1 MKIKGFFLI
10 SLILISTIGLS
21 VTAFYSKDGM
31 YMPYWGNV
39 LDRPILST
47 VLTAAADGVY
57 PWSPDEPVAKPQTTA
72 QVEKENNINNN
83 TSKHESTTNKPNA
96 PKDDRK
102 KFTTVDDSYF
112 EDALFIGDSRMVGLS
127 EYCEALDTRA
137 TFYAKKSLTIYD
149 IRDKEW
155 IQTEDG
161 RKITT
166 WEALEGQQFTKIYI
180 MVGINEIGI
189 GEPET
194 FRDAYKEVVDAIMAS
209 QPNAIIYI
217 NSIMHVNKE
226 KNDND
231 KLYNNTN
238 IEARNEAIKQLADEK
253 KIFYININEAVDD
266 EEGNLNSEW
275 TSDGVHLKGAYYEPW
290 HLYLL
295 SHAIV

>member
-1 MKIKGFFLI
+1 M
-10 SLILISTIGLS
+10 
-21 VTAFYSKDGM
+21 YS
-31 YMPYWGNV
+31 PYWGSI

-47 VLTAAADGVY
+47 VLTAAANGVY
-57 PWSPDEPVAKPQTTA
+57 PWSPDTPVKKPQADA

-83 TSKHESTTNKPNA
+83 TSKPESGHNKPDT

-155 IQTEDG
+155 IQSEDG
-161 RKITT
+161 RKITL

-189 GEPET
+189 GDPES
-194 FRDAYKEVVDAIMAS
+194 FGAAYKEVVDGIMAS
-209 QPNAIIYI
+209 QPNAIVYI

-238 IEARNEAIKQLADEK
+238 IEARNEAIKKLADEK

-290 HLYLL
+290 HQYLL
-295 SHAIV
+295 GHAIV